1 MEDGSAGACAVGELH
16 LAVSATSR
24 DVIAC
29 HAVGEIQLL
38 QLRNACHTTL
48 TSRAMVVQV
57 PTWVVWKPISV
68 ASVSPT
74 QDGERRLTLLLSS
87 ATLLTYASGVSDA
100 QCSSVCRVNYR
111 KTSPPPSLAGVV
123 CSYTLHCKILKLMVC
138 FTP

>member
-1 MEDGSAGACAVGELH
+1 MVALAEIFDGYESKSEDRGLSEEQGRKLSTETQVQAEAKPWIQCFEGSEQVEDGSAGACAVGELH

-57 PTWVVWKPISV
+57 RTWSSGNQS
-68 ASVSPT
+68 AS
-74 QDGERRLTLLLSS
+74 RACHRLKM
-87 ATLLTYASGVSDA
+87 ASDV
-100 QCSSVCRVNYR
+100 
-111 KTSPPPSLAGVV
+111 
-123 CSYTLHCKILKLMVC
+123 
-138 FTP
+138 